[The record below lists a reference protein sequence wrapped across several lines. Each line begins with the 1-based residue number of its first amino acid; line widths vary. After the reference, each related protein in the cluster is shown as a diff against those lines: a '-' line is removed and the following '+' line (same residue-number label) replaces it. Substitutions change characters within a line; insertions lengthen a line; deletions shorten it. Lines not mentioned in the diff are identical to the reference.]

1 MTFRSVVRERGAV
14 LLTAKTAALI
24 GGGVGLVVSA
34 AVLALLWFG
43 VAGVLGTIG
52 QTDLMFVLWPS
63 SFILLVGWHST
74 IRGIMMTVFSVA
86 TNCLLYSAIA
96 LLLRACIRQVL
107 QRVGLLVE
115 R

>member
-1 MTFRSVVRERGAV
+1 
-14 LLTAKTAALI
+14 
-24 GGGVGLVVSA
+24 
-34 AVLALLWFG
+34 
-43 VAGVLGTIG
+43 
-52 QTDLMFVLWPS
+52 
-63 SFILLVGWHST
+63 
-74 IRGIMMTVFSVA
+74 MTVFSVA